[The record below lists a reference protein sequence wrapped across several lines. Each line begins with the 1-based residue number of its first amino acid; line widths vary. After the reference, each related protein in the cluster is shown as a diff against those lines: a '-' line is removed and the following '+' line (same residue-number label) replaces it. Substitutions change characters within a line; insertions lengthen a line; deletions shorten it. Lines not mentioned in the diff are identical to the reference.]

1 MKTSCVIIESS
12 AALYQLL
19 CPIRSLTV
27 KNILIGRDKIM
38 KDDDKTR
45 EVKNYSSFFFFNLI
59 ENFEITMLKL
69 VNK

>member
-12 AALYQLL
+12 AALYHLL
-19 CPIRSLTV
+19 CPIRSFIV